1 MCKSIKYLVVKLY
14 MKRLSA
20 RSGKIGHII
29 LAHSATSR
37 VFIQSVR
44 AQDSFQLAPTWFS
57 YTKIYN
63 FNDKKFN

>member
-29 LAHSATSR
+29 LARSATSR

-44 AQDSFQLAPTWFS
+44 AQDSLQLALSWFS

-63 FNDKKFN
+63 FNYKKIN